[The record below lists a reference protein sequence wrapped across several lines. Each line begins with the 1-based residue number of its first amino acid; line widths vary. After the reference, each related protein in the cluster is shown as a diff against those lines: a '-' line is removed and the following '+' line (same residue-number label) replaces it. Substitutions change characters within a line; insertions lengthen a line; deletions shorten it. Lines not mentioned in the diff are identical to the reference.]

1 MQLAIDGPSVN
12 WSVLNM
18 LDNRLQENYLSKM
31 INIRSFSEHTVH
43 DALKVGTTKSE
54 LTKSV
59 LTKF

>member
-1 MQLAIDGPSVN
+1 
-12 WSVLNM
+12 M
-18 LDNRLQENYLSKM
+18 LDNRLQDNYLSKM

-43 DALKVGTTKSE
+43 GALKVGATKSE